1 MRILLVEDE
10 PELAHWLTRSLRR
23 QSGFTVEWANDG
35 LLAYKRLQ
43 LEEFDAVILDLGL
56 PGLSG
61 QTLLERLRGED
72 NRTPILIL
80 TARDSLAE
88 RVGTLES
95 GADDF
100 LPKPFM
106 IEELS
111 ARLNALIRRSRGKD
125 KPRMSCASLHY
136 DLSNHRFHLNDKL
149 LQITPRENEV
159 LRILIQRSGDP
170 VKKKHILERLSE
182 HGDEEISIDAIE
194 VLIHRLRKKL
204 QNSDVQITTLRGIG
218 YCLEPVPTDDTN

>member
-56 PGLSG
+56 PGLNG

-170 VKKKHILERLSE
+170 VQKKHILERLSE

-218 YCLEPVPTDDTN
+218 YCLEPVPADDTN